1 MGKMRVG
8 EDANRSHGA
17 APRSQSGIRDASQ
30 GAKLDKLKKKADKKT
45 FNRMG
50 KAGES
55 DRRIQEKKPNIYS
68 PAKEESE
75 KRTEDKN
82 YMHHKFVILSL
93 PCKNYSCRFKYENYF
108 QKKK

>member
-1 MGKMRVG
+1 MRVG
-8 EDANRSHGA
+8 EDANRSHSA

-50 KAGES
+50 KAVSQTE
-55 DRRIQEKKPNIYS
+55 EFKKRNQNIYS
-68 PAKEESE
+68 LEKEESE
-75 KRTEDKN
+75 KRTEDNN
-82 YMHHKFVILSL
+82 YIHHKFVILSL

-108 QKKK
+108 QKKKKS